1 MGLMVDTNVF
11 IRFEKSGKPI
21 DFSSW
26 ESSQKVYISAV
37 IVSELLM
44 GVHRANTEER
54 RQRRSTFVEA
64 VISGVGVLDF
74 TVPAARVH
82 AEIYAQLAKKGQMI
96 GAHDLIIAATAR
108 CHDLSILTDNV
119 QEFSRVPGLRV
130 IPFVP

>member
-11 IRFEKSGKPI
+11 IGFEKSGKPI

-26 ESSQKVYISAV
+26 EISGNVYISSV

-54 RQRRSTFVEA
+54 RQRRSAFVEA
-64 VISGVGVLDF
+64 VIAGVGVLDF
-74 TVPAARVH
+74 TVAAARIH
-82 AEIYAQLAKKGQMI
+82 AEIHADLAKKGQMI

-108 CHDLSILTDNV
+108 CHDLSVLTDNV
-119 QEFSRVPGLRV
+119 KEFSRVPGLQV
-130 IPFVP
+130 IPFAP